1 MHPVQCQSTSYAG
14 MFRRGDALAVFGT
27 QHSERNLRL
36 RFTNGREGANNLI
49 PFLGPAM
56 VRSILLCRC
65 VGGGKAL
72 PYRSSHNGAQHYAT
86 ACNCSLLYSFSAS
99 TSRYRIPSNHS
110 SCLFTAGVPT
120 RRKQFA
126 AN

>member
-1 MHPVQCQSTSYAG
+1 MPECFDVVTHSQYSVHSILSAICACVLQTAG
-14 MFRRGDALAVFGT
+14 
-27 QHSERNLRL
+27 
-36 RFTNGREGANNLI
+36 GANNLA

-56 VRSILLCRC
+56 VRRMLLCCC
-65 VGGGKAL
+65 VDGKKAL
-72 PYRSSHNGAQHYAT
+72 SYRSFHNGVQHYAT
-86 ACNCSLLYSFSAS
+86 ICSSSLLYSFSAS